1 MLHRAELSPGTFT
14 ISRGPR
20 VSLLSPRK
28 LSHAW
33 LIEHPP
39 TEKDRGIEF
48 DAFFL
53 SFFVM
58 FLSFLWNSPWWSS
71 TRGGKVNCTVLRWGS
86 IDSGRCTGRRNYVR
100 RGNSSSGL
108 LHPLEYVSRLVQ
120 NPAVLSPLLLRIFP
134 RFLLWILFFLSSYFP
149 CCSCIFLAYLLRHKI
164 VKYSLFYTDIL
175 LVVFF
180 NNWEFNVNGIGEL
193 KLE

>member
-1 MLHRAELSPGTFT
+1 MLHGAELSPGTFT

-28 LSHAW
+28 LSHVW

-39 TEKDRGIEF
+39 TEKDSGIEF
-48 DAFFL
+48 DTFFV
-53 SFFVM
+53 SFFAM
-58 FLSFLWNSPWWSS
+58 FLSFLCNSPWWSS

-134 RFLLWILFFLSSYFP
+134 QISALDSAFSVSLFSVLFLYLSSL
-149 CCSCIFLAYLLRHKI
+149 S
-164 VKYSLFYTDIL
+164 SSS
-175 LVVFF
+175 
-180 NNWEFNVNGIGEL
+180 
-193 KLE
+193 